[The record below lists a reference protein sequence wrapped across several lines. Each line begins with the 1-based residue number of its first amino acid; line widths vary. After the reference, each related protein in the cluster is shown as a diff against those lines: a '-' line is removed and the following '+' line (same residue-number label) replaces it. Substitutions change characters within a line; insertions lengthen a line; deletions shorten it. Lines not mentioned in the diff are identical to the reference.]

1 MRALWFLCIGAAL
14 AAAPAAGQAPAPPA
28 VQALASPA
36 IQAPAPPVVQA
47 PASPADQA
55 AAEDPVVLSPLEQL
69 QTDALSYV
77 QTQAAALAGNYTFR
91 VARPPVLPRVPPG
104 GQLSFEPSNLSR
116 RDLGGMFFVSFKMRL
131 DGRPVG
137 MIRVDMEGTW
147 NGQLL
152 RALNALPRKTAL
164 DAGAFESFT
173 FHGSPPVG
181 ALGRLP
187 DGYRLRTPIA
197 PGHILVMQDL
207 ETIPVVAAG
216 EPVRLELVSGDLII
230 EVDATARSSGAVG
243 EKVRLEMPT
252 SHRNLQAVVTGPGE
266 ARLQWAGN

>member
-1 MRALWFLCIGAAL
+1 MRALWILCIGAAL
-14 AAAPAAGQAPAPPA
+14 AAAPAAGQAPAPAAGQTP
-28 VQALASPA
+28 
-36 IQAPAPPVVQA
+36 APAA
-47 PASPADQA
+47 GQA
-55 AAEDPVVLSPLEQL
+55 APEDPVALSPLEQL
-69 QTDALSYV
+69 QTDALSYAEA
-77 QTQAAALAGNYTFR
+77 QAAALSGSYTFR
-91 VARPPVLPRVPPG
+91 VVKPPVLPRVPAG
-104 GQLSFEPSNLSR
+104 GRLSFEPSNLSR
-116 RDLGGMFFVSFKMRL
+116 RELGGMFFASFKMRL

-137 MIRVDMEGTW
+137 MVRVDMEGTW

-152 RALNALPRKTAL
+152 RAQNALPRKTAL
-164 DAGAFESFT
+164 EAGAFETFT

-181 ALGRLP
+181 FLSRLP

-216 EPVRLELVSGDLII
+216 EPVRLALVSGSLVI

-252 SHRNLQAVVTGPGE
+252 SHKNLQAVVTGPGE